1 MRVIQVQIY
10 RPRIGIRPVAL
21 LRPVYALLF
30 LVVVQFATCQ
40 GAFAAK
46 GVPDKPAPLAIHI
59 SSDHMEA
66 SEKTGTVV
74 FTGHVVA
81 RKGDLT
87 IYADRLEVF
96 YEKKKAATGDKKK
109 KKVLQR
115 IVATGHVKVLQ
126 AGRVGTGAKA
136 IYDKRHEKV
145 ILSGSAQVTQG
156 SNRISG
162 DKITLF
168 LNEDRSV
175 AEGSKHEKV
184 EAIVYP
190 SE

>member
-1 MRVIQVQIY
+1 MKLVCT
-10 RPRIGIRPVAL
+10 
-21 LRPVYALLF
+21 LLF
-30 LVVVQFATCQ
+30 LGTVHLAACQ
-40 GAFAAK
+40 GALAAK
-46 GVPDKPAPLAIHI
+46 GEAGKSASVAIHI

-66 SEKTGTVV
+66 SEKAGTVV

-81 RKGDLT
+81 KKGDLT
-87 IYADRLEVF
+87 IHADRLEVF
-96 YEKKKAATGDKKK
+96 YEKKKATTGDKKR

-115 IVATGHVKVLQ
+115 IVATGHVKVVQ

-136 IYDKRHEKV
+136 VYDKRHEKI
-145 ILSGSAQVTQG
+145 ILLGSAQVTQG
-156 SNRISG
+156 PNRVSG
-162 DKITLF
+162 DRITLF

-175 AEGSKHEKV
+175 VEGSKHEKV

>member
-1 MRVIQVQIY
+1 MQIH
-10 RPRIGIRPVAL
+10 REVMHVWPTAL
-21 LRPVYALLF
+21 LKLVYTLL
-30 LVVVQFATCQ
+30 LLGGVQFAACH

-46 GVPDKPAPLAIHI
+46 GAPGKPAPGAIHI

-66 SEKTGTVV
+66 SEKTGTVT

-81 RKGDLT
+81 RKGGLT

-96 YEKKKAATGDKKK
+96 YEKKKDTKGDKKK
-109 KKVLQR
+109 KRVLQR

-126 AGRVGTGAKA
+126 AGKVGTGAKA
-136 IYDKRHEKV
+136 IYDKRHERV
-145 ILSGSAQVTQG
+145 ILLGAAQVTQG
-156 SNRISG
+156 PNRISG
-162 DKITLF
+162 DRITLF